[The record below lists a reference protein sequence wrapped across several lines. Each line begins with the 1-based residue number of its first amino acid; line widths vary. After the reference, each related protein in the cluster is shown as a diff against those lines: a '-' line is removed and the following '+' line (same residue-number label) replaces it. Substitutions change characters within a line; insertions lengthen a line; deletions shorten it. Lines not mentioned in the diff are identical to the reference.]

1 MKHETFEYEGTIYT
15 IKIGKSA
22 VENTELVKNANKS
35 DIWFHLSDSPSC
47 HVILET
53 NANKVP
59 FHKVPFHK
67 VPFHKV
73 PKQVISRCA
82 YLCKMHSKTSHNCK
96 VIYTQIENVQI
107 TRTPGQV
114 ITTCCKTR

>member
-1 MKHETFEYEGTIYT
+1 MKLETFEYDGTVYN

-47 HVILET
+47 HVVLET
-53 NANKVP
+53 NSNKVP
-59 FHKVPFHK
+59 LHKVPR
-67 VPFHKV
+67 
-73 PKQVISRCA
+73 QVISRCA

-114 ITTCCKTR
+114 ITTCCKTI

>member
-1 MKHETFEYEGTIYT
+1 MKYMIQMKHETFEYDGIVYN
-15 IKIGKSA
+15 IKIGRSA
-22 VENTELVKNANKS
+22 AENTELVQNANKS

-47 HVILET
+47 HVVLET
-53 NANKVP
+53 NVS
-59 FHKVPFHK
+59 
-67 VPFHKV
+67 KV

-96 VIYTQIENVQI
+96 VIYTQIVNVKI

-114 ITTCCKTR
+114 ITTNCKTV

>member
-22 VENTELVKNANKS
+22 AENTELVKNANKS

-47 HVILET
+47 HVILTCET
-53 NANKVP
+53 KLNQINRR
-59 FHKVPFHK
+59 
-67 VPFHKV
+67 
-73 PKQVISRCA
+73 VISRCA

-96 VIYTQIENVQI
+96 VIYTQIENVKV

-114 ITTCCKTR
+114 MTTCCKTI

>member
-1 MKHETFEYEGTIYT
+1 MKYMRQMKLETFEYDGTVYT

-53 NANKVP
+53 NTNKVP
-59 FHKVPFHK
+59 R
-67 VPFHKV
+67 
-73 PKQVISRCA
+73 QVISRCA

-114 ITTCCKTR
+114 ITTCCKTI

>member
-22 VENTELVKNANKS
+22 AENTELVKNANKS

-47 HVILET
+47 HVVLTCET
-53 NANKVP
+53 KLNQINR
-59 FHKVPFHK
+59 
-67 VPFHKV
+67 
-73 PKQVISRCA
+73 QVILRCA

-107 TRTPGQV
+107 TRIPGQV
-114 ITTCCKTR
+114 ITTCCKTI

>member
-1 MKHETFEYEGTIYT
+1 MKQETFEYDGIVYN

-22 VENTELVKNANKS
+22 AENTELVKNANKS

-47 HVILET
+47 HVVLET
-53 NANKVP
+53 NSNKVP
-59 FHKVPFHK
+59 LHKVPL
-67 VPFHKV
+67 HKV

-107 TRTPGQV
+107 TQTPGQV
-114 ITTCCKTR
+114 ITTNCKTI